1 MITNIGKLDLSKF
14 IGMEH
19 FYVSIDK
26 EEFLEDCE
34 PEDTYNFCK
43 GDTYYCP
50 YEKILFDMINKK
62 LNLEECYEILSYL
75 LDEGSFRYDITFTVY
90 EEIFNKI
97 YKKLNKIN
105 KI

>member
-14 IGMEH
+14 IDMEH

-34 PEDTYNFCK
+34 PEDTYNFFK

-50 YEKILFDMINKK
+50 YEKI
-62 LNLEECYEILSYL
+62 
-75 LDEGSFRYDITFTVY
+75 
-90 EEIFNKI
+90 
-97 YKKLNKIN
+97 
-105 KI
+105 